1 MSRLHHLDYLR
12 GIAAAGIMLFHFFTW
27 TFGEFDSS
35 SFFGRVGLYGVA
47 IFYILSGLT
56 LYHVYHYGMSLSANG
71 IRDFFIKRIF
81 RIFPLM
87 WVATLFSIWLVK
99 GFDVSA
105 RQLILNFTGLFGFVA
120 WDEGIATG
128 IWSIGNELVF
138 YCMFPFLIFIGR
150 KSWWM
155 NVLVLLL
162 FLAIYLWF
170 AFSLLNGDTGFDA
183 PMQKFHY
190 VNPLNQAFLFV
201 SGFMLGRFIQLP
213 SQPEVKF
220 HVFTIGGLLLFIL
233 YPIHGDRILLVTD
246 WNRVVLTASC
256 LMICYGIYRAG
267 GELRG
272 KAHWMLKTL
281 GEISFSVYLLHPIVH
296 RLIGLLR
303 DAIAPGL
310 SEKFRFIA
318 ALALTLVVSYISYHA
333 FERWFIRL
341 GKRLSNTL

>member
-35 SFFGRVGLYGVA
+35 SFFGRVGLYGVS

-56 LYHVYHYGMSLSANG
+56 LYHVYHQSMILSIKG
-71 IRDFFIKRIF
+71 ISDFFIKRIF

-105 RQLILNFTGLFGFVA
+105 RQLALNFTGLFGFFA

-138 YCMFPFLIFIGR
+138 YCLFPWLIFIGR
-150 KSWWM
+150 KSTST
-155 NVLVLLL
+155 NLLVLFL
-162 FLAIYLWF
+162 FLAAYVCF
-170 AFSLLNGDTGFDA
+170 AFFILQSHLTFDA

-201 SGFMLGRFIQLP
+201 SGFMLGRFFA
-213 SQPEVKF
+213 VATRTDYKHYF
-220 HVFTIGGLLLFIL
+220 FTIAGILLFML
-233 YPIHGDRILLVTD
+233 YPIYGDRILLVTD
-246 WNRVVLTASC
+246 WNRLVLTFSC
-256 LMICYGIYRAG
+256 LLICFGIYRAG
-267 GELRG
+267 GELKGRI
-272 KAHWMLKTL
+272 HWIFKTL
-281 GEISFSVYLLHPIVH
+281 GEISYSLYLLHPIVH
-296 RLIGLLR
+296 RLVGMLR
-303 DAIAPGL
+303 DAVAPGC
-310 SEKFRFIA
+310 SEKIRFIT
-318 ALALTLVVSYISYHA
+318 ALVFTLLLSYVSYHW
-333 FERWFIRL
+333 FEKYFIRL
-341 GKRLSNTL
+341 GKRLSTTS